1 MWKLDVGDEKYIN
14 DDYIPSDEVGFEFV
28 NVDEDEWIDNL
39 QVDVMSN
46 NSDGDNINIEK
57 GKIYESSNDG

>member
-14 DDYIPSDEVGFEFV
+14 NDYIPLDEVGFEFV
-28 NVDEDEWIDNL
+28 NVDEDEWINNL

-46 NSDGDNINIEK
+46 NSDEDNINIEK

>member
-14 DDYIPSDEVGFEFV
+14 NDYISLDEVGFEFV

>member
-14 DDYIPSDEVGFEFV
+14 NDYIPSDEVGFEFV

>member
-14 DDYIPSDEVGFEFV
+14 NDYISLDEVGFEFV

-46 NSDGDNINIEK
+46 NSDEDNINIEK